1 MSPPSSAAACIPAAS
16 AAADF
21 STHQA
26 ISPTLAMAP
35 TRSVARRIASAG
47 SSQPIVMPHLNVDGM
62 PETFSGLNT
71 SMGPS
76 RARYP
81 AVAV

>member
-1 MSPPSSAAACIPAAS
+1 MPAAS

-26 ISPTLAMAP
+26 ISPTFAMAP
-35 TRSVARRIASAG
+35 TRSVARRMASDG
-47 SSQPIVMPHLNVDGM
+47 SSQPIVMPQPNVDGM

-71 SMGPS
+71 STGPS